1 MRRVRTASIVAL
13 ALLASLASCA
23 SQRALEPRT
32 LPYHVVIVPMEEP
45 LVGAVSPG
53 EFEGEATELRLH
65 LDEEELTTAISEA
78 LEQYCFA
85 NVTVIPPSELGAEAD
100 IFGRQR
106 EVLDRARALRADLVV
121 ELGLRYDAEIY
132 RKKASTF
139 WLNYP
144 LFLFAGPSN
153 WFIGDN
159 VYYADVDLTTSVYD
173 MNVIDA
179 GGYVLGDP
187 GSRVMTASSRYTGA
201 DLDFVDRSDG
211 VGDYAL
217 GILIPSGFLSR
228 ESNSTE
234 EAIHAAIIEELR
246 VQVVQ
251 GVQSR
256 RGDLVSAEW
265 IAPVYI
271 DPDEVSLVVD
281 GADLVV
287 EGRVRVRRDSLID
300 RVHAVQLQ
308 LGEEIVVLRPV
319 ASAEWSTEQHLVVP
333 FSARMPLSEGGD
345 AVRVVC
351 AAGSRDRYIRSYTF
365 DVPAR

>member
-1 MRRVRTASIVAL
+1 MSRSIIVRTVGLGLL
-13 ALLASLASCA
+13 ALLASCA
-23 SQRALEPRT
+23 SKRPLEPRT
-32 LPYHVVIVPMEEP
+32 LPYHVVIVPMETP

-53 EFEGEATELRLH
+53 EFEGDATEMRLH
-65 LDEEELTTAISEA
+65 LDEEELTAAVSEA

-85 NVTVIPPSELGAEAD
+85 DVTVIRASDLEAD
-100 IFGRQR
+100 SDVFGRQR
-106 EVLDRARALRADLVV
+106 EVLDRAHALQADLIV

-179 GGYVLGDP
+179 GGFELGDP
-187 GSRVMTASSRYTGA
+187 GSRVMSASSRYTGA
-201 DLDFVDRSDG
+201 DLDFVERSDG

-234 EAIHAAIIEELR
+234 EAIHEAIIEELR

-271 DPDEVSLVVD
+271 DPDEVSLVRD
-281 GADLVV
+281 GEDLVV
-287 EGRVRVRRDSLID
+287 DGRVRVRRDSLID
-300 RVHAVQLQ
+300 RVQAVQLT
-308 LGEEIVVLRPV
+308 LGEQVVVLRPV
-319 ASAEWSTEQHLVVP
+319 ASAEWSTHQQLVVP
-333 FSARMPLSEGGD
+333 FSARLPVSEG
-345 AVRVVC
+345 VESLRVVC

-365 DVPAR
+365 DLPAE